1 MSFLESVSGGYSRSF
16 WSCWPSSSLFIGQQ
30 SGCGAETH
38 RISGAAINQLMVIA
52 NAHSS
57 GAVTLG
63 ATTVGELTSN
73 KEEWVGKKI
82 DHFGRSLEAN
92 VGLP

>member
-1 MSFLESVSGGYSRSF
+1 
-16 WSCWPSSSLFIGQQ
+16 
-30 SGCGAETH
+30 
-38 RISGAAINQLMVIA
+38 MVIA